1 MQIDINLYKNGE
13 WEKELDGSL
22 DSPNTLIT
30 AFTNCDFKTNEAGFE
45 EIYKKFPNAVIV
57 GCSTI
62 NEIYEENLYDNALS
76 IAITKFEKTTIVLQ
90 HIKVDS
96 IDDSFDAGCNLAKK
110 FDQQGLKSLF
120 VLADGLTINGSDLV
134 KGFNTILDKNIKVS
148 GGMASDNGTFEKT
161 WVLID
166 NKPCSNHAT
175 AIGFYGEN
183 IQFSYA
189 SEGGWN
195 QFGLERVV
203 TSCDTKTSTIYML
216 DNKPV
221 LKLYKKYMGEHAKN
235 LPNSALQFPFLM
247 INKDGDSQ
255 IRAIWEANEEDQSI
269 RLFGDVKEGNKIVFL
284 KGSFD
289 YVIDGAQQAVQK
301 LTYPTNIP
309 VLSLTISCMGRKSVL
324 KDRTEEEIEIVRET
338 LAENVVQVRF
348 YSYGELSPRVSG
360 KCGLLNQTMTL
371 TLIWEA

>member
-1 MQIDINLYKNGE
+1 
-13 WEKELDGSL
+13 
-22 DSPNTLIT
+22 
-30 AFTNCDFKTNEAGFE
+30 
-45 EIYKKFPNAVIV
+45 
-57 GCSTI
+57 
-62 NEIYEENLYDNALS
+62 
-76 IAITKFEKTTIVLQ
+76 
-90 HIKVDS
+90 
-96 IDDSFDAGCNLAKK
+96 
-110 FDQQGLKSLF
+110 
-120 VLADGLTINGSDLV
+120 
-134 KGFNTILDKNIKVS
+134 
-148 GGMASDNGTFEKT
+148 
-161 WVLID
+161 
-166 NKPCSNHAT
+166 
-175 AIGFYGEN
+175 
-183 IQFSYA
+183 
-189 SEGGWN
+189 
-195 QFGLERVV
+195 
-203 TSCDTKTSTIYML
+203 ML

-247 INKDGDSQ
+247 INKNGDSQ
-255 IRAIWEANEEDQSI
+255 IRAIWEANEENQSI

-338 LAENVVQVRF
+338 LAENVVQVGF

-371 TLIWEA
+371 TLIWEV